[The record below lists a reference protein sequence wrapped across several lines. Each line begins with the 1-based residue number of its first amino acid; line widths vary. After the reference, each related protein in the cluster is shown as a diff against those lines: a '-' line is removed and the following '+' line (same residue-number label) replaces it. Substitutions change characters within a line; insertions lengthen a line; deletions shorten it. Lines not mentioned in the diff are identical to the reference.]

1 MNNTWKTI
9 ALATPVLSRR
19 LRHPNNSLIN
29 NRLIQESQSISAGPN
44 PGERL
49 ASDGTKPRLMLSFS
63 HRYVY
68 HACSEPC
75 ICLFF
80 DVRLTIAS
88 RKTATK
94 RMSTELP
101 QEHWR
106 KTPATFHSQHYVE
119 SRTNRFTFCSAPA
132 SPRIIRVQSL
142 LWNGVESGRK
152 AQASA
157 SGHARM
163 RAPLC
168 ARHFGGDMRIE
179 SSHNGTKISFLFPS
193 SGNRPPM
200 RESRLRPQ
208 IQQPGVVYPVPA
220 SGVVVSG

>member
-1 MNNTWKTI
+1 
-9 ALATPVLSRR
+9 
-19 LRHPNNSLIN
+19 
-29 NRLIQESQSISAGPN
+29 
-44 PGERL
+44 
-49 ASDGTKPRLMLSFS
+49 MLSIS

-68 HACSEPC
+68 HAYSEPC

-88 RKTATK
+88 RKTATN

-119 SRTNRFTFCSAPA
+119 WRTNRFTLCLAPA
-132 SPRIIRVQSL
+132 SPRIIRC
-142 LWNGVESGRK
+142 NHCFGMGVNLV
-152 AQASA
+152 
-157 SGHARM
+157 ARLRRRHPGM
-163 RAPLC
+163 RER